1 MVSKRKSYRRQ
12 RGSGVRDWFKRKQA
26 ECPVCPVCVC
36 PTCKESSE
44 QKNFLR
50 ELENKKV
57 RDYLMKQEAEKEQKK
72 RYDMERYQQI
82 MNNSASENRLLRQV
96 LLRNRPPTYLRPK
109 GGKRRS
115 SRKL

>member
-1 MVSKRKSYRRQ
+1 MISKRKQSRH
-12 RGSGVRDWFKRKQA
+12 RGSGVREWFKRKPA

-57 RDYLMKQEAEKEQKK
+57 REHLMKQEIEREQKMREEMQK
-72 RYDMERYQQI
+72 YREI

-96 LLRNRPPTYLRPK
+96 LLRNRPPTYMKRN
-109 GGKRRS
+109 GGKRHSR
-115 SRKL
+115 RKL